1 MKAQADIIAS
11 RVTTQI
17 SSSRCL
23 LGPSV
28 SSTRSD
34 EHQLDETGRPISSI
48 SQRQVTVCTHH
59 SHRTKS
65 NMRWKG
71 SSTTGSLSFERNSRS
86 LLAGFRPPWWLRG
99 VLYAVELR
107 ASMSYGGWKCSLRG
121 YSRRPFDSP
130 VFEAAIF
137 GDAETLQ
144 AMFQAGEASPYD
156 CDEFGTSLLMVSDSI
171 FLLSKCILMGI
182 DVFSFL

>member
-1 MKAQADIIAS
+1 
-11 RVTTQI
+11 
-17 SSSRCL
+17 
-23 LGPSV
+23 
-28 SSTRSD
+28 
-34 EHQLDETGRPISSI
+34 
-48 SQRQVTVCTHH
+48 
-59 SHRTKS
+59 
-65 NMRWKG
+65 
-71 SSTTGSLSFERNSRS
+71 
-86 LLAGFRPPWWLRG
+86 
-99 VLYAVELR
+99 
-107 ASMSYGGWKCSLRG
+107 MSYGGWKCSLRG